1 MNPART
7 KALRRTI
14 LEQLN
19 HAQGYALPDDALRPM
34 VNSLLRPP
42 TTDEEWNHSMDWLE
56 TNTLTVRVASDL
68 DADLIQHSI
77 TERGRVA
84 LQTL

>member
-7 KALRRTI
+7 KALRLTI
-14 LEQLN
+14 LEQLK
-19 HAQGYALPDDALRPM
+19 HAQGYALPDDTLRSM
-34 VNSLLRPP
+34 VDSLLRPP
-42 TTDEEWNHSMDWLE
+42 TTDDEWKLSMDWLE
-56 TNTLTVRVASDL
+56 TNTMTVCVDSDL
-68 DADLIQHSI
+68 DPDLKQHSI

>member
-7 KALRRTI
+7 KALRLTI
-14 LEQLN
+14 LEQLK
-19 HAQGYALPDDALRPM
+19 HAQGYALPDETLRSM
-34 VNSLLRPP
+34 VNSLMRPP
-42 TTDEEWNHSMDWLE
+42 VSDEEWTHSMDWLE
-56 TNTLTVRVASDL
+56 TNTMTVRVGSDL
-68 DADLIQHSI
+68 DASLIQHSI

>member
-14 LEQLN
+14 LEQLK

-34 VNSLLRPP
+34 VDSLMRPP
-42 TTDEEWNHSMDWLE
+42 VSDEEWKLSMDWLE
-56 TNTLTVRVASDL
+56 TNTMTVRVASEL